1 MAVTTAT
8 NARRIGGVPL
18 SLKSLSCYV
27 LNPDTLR
34 AVTTGLAR
42 ASAAVGSITG
52 CSSWSRCAPRS

>member
-18 SLKSLSCYV
+18 SLKSLSRYV

-42 ASAAVGSITG
+42 ASAI
-52 CSSWSRCAPRS
+52 